1 MKKTYIAPEAE
12 LLKLNVEMPLAAS
25 AVSGNGGG
33 VDAGWGGYGGG
44 EGDAKEDD
52 VQWDW

>member
-33 VDAGWGGYGGG
+33 VDAGWGGQGGG
-44 EGDAKEDD
+44 EGDVKEDD

>member
-12 LLKLNVEMPLAAS
+12 LLMLNVEMPLAMS
-25 AVSGNGGG
+25 DNQGNGFGG
-33 VDAGWGGYGGG
+33 VDDGTHDPDVKG
-44 EGDAKEDD
+44 DD